1 MTAFVHPVSNLHVQ
15 GERFMPQRPRSSVLN
30 FGKMQK
36 NTHKQNVCE
45 HFQI

>member
-1 MTAFVHPVSNLHVQ
+1 MTAFVHPASNSPVQ
-15 GERFMPQRPRSSVLN
+15 GERFMTQRPRSSLLN
-30 FGKMQK
+30 FEKMQK

>member
-1 MTAFVHPVSNLHVQ
+1 MAAFVHPVSNLHVQ

-36 NTHKQNVCE
+36 KYPQTECL
-45 HFQI
+45 